1 MAPIR
6 HTHQILHLVTLSK
19 IEDLRGQHFPDDID
33 LLRAVHKSLA
43 LLAKNGF
50 DAVFQ
55 RWVHRGGK
63 CAEINGNYVE
73 KVVSFSGQLI

>member
-1 MAPIR
+1 MVPIR
-6 HTHQILHLVTLSK
+6 HTHQILQPCHFVK

-33 LLRAVHKSLA
+33 LLRAMHKSLA
-43 LLAKNGF
+43 IFAKNGF

-73 KVVSFSGQLI
+73 KVE

>member
-1 MAPIR
+1 MALNKGR
-6 HTHQILHLVTLSK
+6 YQKFFSFQI
-19 IEDLRGQHFPDDID
+19 EGFCID

-43 LLAKNGF
+43 MLAKNGF

-63 CAEINGNYVE
+63 CAEINGNYVA